1 VQAVCVEARRESGLG
16 KKVSSHSLRHSFAT
30 HMLEAGADL
39 RTIQLL
45 LGHTSLSTT
54 ARYLHVS
61 TAKLAATPS
70 PFDALPLPSPS

>member
-1 VQAVCVEARRESGLG
+1 
-16 KKVSSHSLRHSFAT
+16 
-30 HMLEAGADL
+30 MLEAGVDL
-39 RTIQLL
+39 RTLQLL

-61 TAKLAATPS
+61 KAKLAATPS